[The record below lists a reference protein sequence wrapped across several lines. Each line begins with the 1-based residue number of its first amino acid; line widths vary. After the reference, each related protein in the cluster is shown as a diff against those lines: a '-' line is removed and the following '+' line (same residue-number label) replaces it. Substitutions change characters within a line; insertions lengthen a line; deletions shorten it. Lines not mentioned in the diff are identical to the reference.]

1 MKKRKFLTLLAV
13 LGLLAATTLGGAF
26 TAAGADWSFAV
37 SGELADSYLVGET
50 VSLPAGTFTRGGS
63 EYAAE
68 TVVVFPDGRAYNA
81 DGSVTLTQS
90 GMYRV
95 DYRAVAGTSLVTES
109 LSFRADDTM
118 FTYTGLGGSIS
129 YGVDTSA
136 YETGLTGLTVQL
148 GIGGTLRYNRI
159 IDINDIAAGTPYI
172 RALLLPAVQGTPDAR
187 QLIFT
192 LTDAYDPDNYVNIK
206 LQSVEITSEEWTS
219 ANSYMMAAA
228 AGQPYVGLEGS
239 KVHVNNEYGAYIN
252 YSMGG
257 HTSETYP
264 ESTHGV
270 GKRQI
275 GFYIDT
281 AAKTVYGTVNT
292 SSRLVCDLDDKAYMT
307 TLWNG
312 FTTGEVYLSVTA
324 DSFNGNT
331 ATLMITEIAGEPVP
345 DNTAFVDDE
354 KPVIT
359 VDTEGNDAI
368 PAAVVGR
375 PYPLFAATAAD
386 RYSGACDV
394 SVRVYGCYG
403 TTAEYELDALNG
415 TFTPDR
421 AGGFTVIYTAS
432 DTAGNEA
439 SARIDITAC
448 AARIPMLIAL
458 GEAPDSGSVG
468 TAVTVASATV
478 SGGHGSPRVEVTARC
493 GDRTTDVV
501 NGSFIPETD
510 GQYTI
515 TYTAT
520 DRLGYTDETNYTIA
534 VAPAEAPI
542 FQGEPE
548 LPAYFIAGRRYVLAP
563 YTAIDYDDGKKVV
576 EASVTI
582 TDAAETNDYTGIY
595 TPTAGGENMT
605 TLVYR
610 AGGAS
615 ATYTR
620 PVVDVGND
628 SGGIDMRKYFVT
640 DNLTLEALDRE
651 MRMTTSGGGS
661 ATFIN
666 ALYGEGFNAEFRSD
680 DALAGLSSVD
690 ITLTDALDDSAALTL
705 SFTAGTFSI
714 DGVMTALTAA
724 EVTSGGAYIFRYSSG
739 TVTMGT
745 GETVA
750 VSDYSDFAGFP
761 SGRVMCEITLNGSGS
776 IRLSTIN
783 GQRFSSSDRDAV
795 WPDILIYGSYGSSA
809 QFGSEVTVFAAM
821 SMDVLDPYTEGSV
834 SVYYD
839 GAPVTADDGT
849 VLSEVPFDR
858 EYTFT
863 ADRYGSYTVT
873 YSAADSN
880 GLSQPY
886 SYTIN
891 VPDTVAPEITLSGTV
906 PETAAYGSRV
916 TLPAATATDNVDGA
930 AEVFVYVFGPDQ
942 SVIFADGSFEA
953 NRRGRYSVRYLAMD
967 AAGNIAIAEY
977 TITVG

>member
-1 MKKRKFLTLLAV
+1 
-13 LGLLAATTLGGAF
+13 
-26 TAAGADWSFAV
+26 
-37 SGELADSYLVGET
+37 
-50 VSLPAGTFTRGGS
+50 
-63 EYAAE
+63 
-68 TVVVFPDGRAYNA
+68 
-81 DGSVTLTQS
+81 
-90 GMYRV
+90 
-95 DYRAVAGTSLVTES
+95 
-109 LSFRADDTM
+109 
-118 FTYTGLGGSIS
+118 
-129 YGVDTSA
+129 
-136 YETGLTGLTVQL
+136 
-148 GIGGTLRYNRI
+148 
-159 IDINDIAAGTPYI
+159 
-172 RALLLPAVQGTPDAR
+172 
-187 QLIFT
+187 
-192 LTDAYDPDNYVNIK
+192 
-206 LQSVEITSEEWTS
+206 
-219 ANSYMMAAA
+219 MA
-228 AGQPYVGLEGS
+228 
-239 KVHVNNEYGAYIN
+239 
-252 YSMGG
+252 
-257 HTSETYP
+257 
-264 ESTHGV
+264 
-270 GKRQI
+270 
-275 GFYIDT
+275 
-281 AAKTVYGTVNT
+281 
-292 SSRLVCDLDDKAYMT
+292 
-307 TLWNG
+307 
-312 FTTGEVYLSVTA
+312 
-324 DSFNGNT
+324 
-331 ATLMITEIAGEPVP
+331 
-345 DNTAFVDDE
+345 
-354 KPVIT
+354 
-359 VDTEGNDAI
+359 
-368 PAAVVGR
+368 
-375 PYPLFAATAAD
+375 
-386 RYSGACDV
+386 
-394 SVRVYGCYG
+394 
-403 TTAEYELDALNG
+403 
-415 TFTPDR
+415 
-421 AGGFTVIYTAS
+421 
-432 DTAGNEA
+432 
-439 SARIDITAC
+439 
-448 AARIPMLIAL
+448 
-458 GEAPDSGSVG
+458 
-468 TAVTVASATV
+468 
-478 SGGHGSPRVEVTARC
+478 
-493 GDRTTDVV
+493 
-501 NGSFIPETD
+501 
-510 GQYTI
+510 
-515 TYTAT
+515 
-520 DRLGYTDETNYTIA
+520 
-534 VAPAEAPI
+534 
-542 FQGEPE
+542 
-548 LPAYFIAGRRYVLAP
+548 
-563 YTAIDYDDGKKVV
+563 
-576 EASVTI
+576 
-582 TDAAETNDYTGIY
+582 
-595 TPTAGGENMT
+595 

-620 PVVDVGND
+620 PVVDVGNG